1 MFDPKML
8 SVEFRNGITDEK
20 PIEGRKYTLTHNDDT
35 GELFLTVALAY
46 AYDKINSSARDE
58 VFGVWKRGNNRFIL
72 KIYLYVDGN
81 QGREE
86 AIKRDRIFRKELPLA
101 LAAIA
106 YGDRKFLNDNDD
118 LLNSNIIVRFI
129 SAYEELNKIENYG
142 TLKDYIN
149 NRMENT
155 PNNNNNIY
163 MEESILNDND
173 PLVNNF
179 IITLL
184 NPYIKAEITK
194 LYKSDMY
201 YCLKDVEVLEVFK
214 AKQDNECE
222 FNYKIYVG
230 VKVGTM
236 QPAYN
241 NLIIEFLVT
250 PNAVSTLS
258 VKNPR

>member
-8 SVEFRNGITDEK
+8 SVEFRNGITDEN
-20 PIEGRKYTLTHNDDT
+20 PIEGRKYTLTHKDDT

-58 VFGVWKRGNNRFIL
+58 VFGVWKRVNNRFIL
-72 KIYLYVDGN
+72 KIYLYVDGKV
-81 QGREE
+81 GKEE
-86 AIKRDRIFRKELPLA
+86 AIKRDSIFRKELPLA
-101 LAAIA
+101 LSTIA
-106 YGDRKFLNDNDD
+106 YGDRKFLENNYD
-118 LLNSNIIVRFI
+118 LLNSKIIVRFI

-142 TLKDYIN
+142 TLKYYSN
-149 NRMENT
+149 NRIENVQ
-155 PNNNNNIY
+155 NNNNNIY

-184 NPYIKAEITK
+184 NPYIKDEITK
-194 LYKSDMY
+194 IYNSDMY

-214 AKQDNECE
+214 AKSDNKCE

-230 VKVGTM
+230 LKVGTV
-236 QPAYN
+236 QLAYN

-250 PNAVSTLS
+250 PNSVKTIS

>member
-8 SVEFRNGITDEK
+8 SIEFRNGITDEK

-106 YGDRKFLNDNDD
+106 YGEDRK
-118 LLNSNIIVRFI
+118 
-129 SAYEELNKIENYG
+129 
-142 TLKDYIN
+142 
-149 NRMENT
+149 
-155 PNNNNNIY
+155 
-163 MEESILNDND
+163 
-173 PLVNNF
+173 
-179 IITLL
+179 
-184 NPYIKAEITK
+184 
-194 LYKSDMY
+194 
-201 YCLKDVEVLEVFK
+201 
-214 AKQDNECE
+214 
-222 FNYKIYVG
+222 
-230 VKVGTM
+230 
-236 QPAYN
+236 
-241 NLIIEFLVT
+241 
-250 PNAVSTLS
+250 S
-258 VKNPR
+258 VV